1 MSLGTYPDTSLAQA
15 RENRDAARKLL
26 AKSIDP
32 SQQRKADK
40 RAEVLRDANSFAAV
54 ALEWHG
60 KQVGGATLA
69 LVPTPRRRKAQ
80 LDRLE
85 GVRVEMSRVYRDM
98 ESGRRDSQ
106 DGSRLV
112 YVLTQIAKVL
122 ELTEIER
129 RLTTLEGTTS
139 RRA

>member
-1 MSLGTYPDTSLAQA
+1 M
-15 RENRDAARKLL
+15 R
-26 AKSIDP
+26 
-32 SQQRKADK
+32 
-40 RAEVLRDANSFAAV
+40 VLMRVSSVYLPA
-54 ALEWHG
+54 
-60 KQVGGATLA
+60 
-69 LVPTPRRRKAQ
+69 P
-80 LDRLE
+80 RLE

-129 RLTTLEGTTS
+129 RLVTLEIQAKKGQT
-139 RRA
+139 

>member
-1 MSLGTYPDTSLAQA
+1 MQLHIG
-15 RENRDAARKLL
+15 R
-26 AKSIDP
+26 
-32 SQQRKADK
+32 
-40 RAEVLRDANSFAAV
+40 AV
-54 ALEWHG
+54 ATNG
-60 KQVGGATLA
+60 AVNGPQTYDGATLA

-129 RLTTLEGTTS
+129 RLVALEDHAQKGK
-139 RRA
+139 R